1 MLKKAKIAV
10 PLLIAV
16 LAFSGC
22 SDATSTSTADSASGY
37 SAVGASSFARTT
49 SNSSDSGTSDYS
61 YTDDVSDKSVD
72 DYSESSNGTSDINS
86 KASDKSVEVNDNE
99 SKSSRKLIRTK
110 SVTVET
116 KNLDKSLEK
125 VNTAIDTFGAYVEY
139 STLDSP
145 SYVSEYNDRRTYTM
159 TIRVPEDK
167 LDAFMNQ
174 LDSTGTV
181 TNATESTE
189 DVTLQY
195 TDIEAHK
202 KALKTEYDRVMELL
216 EKAETMDQILA
227 LESKLSDLRYQL
239 DSYESQLK
247 VMDNQIT
254 YSTVSLTLREV
265 EYEKDADKSYGTRIV
280 NAFKDGIHDVKSGL
294 ADFSVWFVL
303 VLPSLVVLG
312 IVIAILVAIGKAIW
326 KKTAVVRAK
335 RRAERAKVLANRR
348 VPRGISPEARN
359 KVFGAGTSDAD
370 SSKSRV
376 DDDK

>member
-1 MLKKAKIAV
+1 MIKKAKIAV

-22 SDATSTSTADSASGY
+22 SDATSTPTADVASGY
-37 SAVGASSFARTT
+37 SSGVSSFASTT
-49 SNSSDSGTSDYS
+49 SNSADSGTSDYS
-61 YTDDVSDKSVD
+61 YTDDVSNDSAD
-72 DYSESSNGTSDINS
+72 DYSASSEFSS

-125 VNTAIDTFGAYVEY
+125 VNTAIDTFGAYVEH

-145 SYVSEYNDRRTYTM
+145 SYVSEYDDKRTYTM

-181 TNATESTE
+181 TSATESTE

-202 KALKTEYDRVMELL
+202 KALQTEYDRVMELIG
-216 EKAETMDQILA
+216 KAETMDQILA
-227 LESKLSDLRYQL
+227 LESKLSDLRYQI

-254 YSTVSLTLREV
+254 YSTVSLTLKEV
-265 EYEKDADKSYGTRIV
+265 EYEKDADTSYGTRIV

-294 ADFSVWFVL
+294 ADFSVWLVL
-303 VLPSLVVLG
+303 VFPSLVVLG
-312 IVIAILVAIGKAIW
+312 IVIAILVAIGRAIW
-326 KKTAVVRAK
+326 KKTAVARAK
-335 RRAERAKVLANRR
+335 RKAERAKVLANRR
-348 VPRGISPEARN
+348 APRGIKSDAKDR
-359 KVFGAGTSDAD
+359 VFGTGTSDA
-370 SSKSRV
+370 KSNDARV

>member
-1 MLKKAKIAV
+1 MIKRAKIAV

-22 SDATSTSTADSASGY
+22 SDATSTSTADVASGY
-37 SAVGASSFARTT
+37 SSGVSSFASTT
-49 SNSSDSGTSDYS
+49 SNSADSGTSDYS
-61 YTDDVSDKSVD
+61 YTDDVSNENAD
-72 DYSESSNGTSDINS
+72 DYSASSEFSS

-110 SVTVET
+110 SITVET

-125 VNTAIDTFGAYVEY
+125 VNTAIDTFGAYVEH

-145 SYVSEYNDRRTYTM
+145 SYVSEYDDKRTYTM

-174 LDSTGTV
+174 LDTTGTV
-181 TNATESTE
+181 TSATESTE

-216 EKAETMDQILA
+216 GKAETMDQILA
-227 LESKLSDLRYQL
+227 LESKLSDLRYQI

-247 VMDNQIT
+247 VMNNQIT

-265 EYEKDADKSYGTRIV
+265 EYEKDADTSYGTRIV

-294 ADFSVWFVL
+294 ADFSVWLVL
-303 VLPSLVVLG
+303 VFPSLVGLG
-312 IVIAILVAIGKAIW
+312 IVIAILVAIGRAIW
-326 KKTAVVRAK
+326 KKTAVARAK
-335 RRAERAKVLANRR
+335 RKAERAKVLANRR
-348 VPRGISPEARN
+348 APRGIKSDAKDR
-359 KVFGAGTSDAD
+359 VFGAGTSDVKSND
-370 SSKSRV
+370 SRV

>member
-1 MLKKAKIAV
+1 MIKRAKIAV

-22 SDATSTSTADSASGY
+22 SDATSTSTADDVDSGY
-37 SAVGASSFARTT
+37 SVAGVNSYASTTST

-61 YTDDVSDKSVD
+61 YTDDVSNDSAD
-72 DYSESSNGTSDINS
+72 DYSASSEFSS
-86 KASDKSVEVNDNE
+86 KASDKSVEVNENE

-125 VNTAIDTFGAYVEY
+125 VNTAIDTFGAYVEH

-145 SYVSEYNDRRTYTM
+145 SYVSEYDDKRTYTM

-181 TNATESTE
+181 TSATESTE

-216 EKAETMDQILA
+216 GKAETMDQILA
-227 LESKLSDLRYQL
+227 LESKLSDLRYQI

-265 EYEKDADKSYGTRIV
+265 EYEKDADTSYGTRIV

-294 ADFSVWFVL
+294 ADFSVWLVL

-312 IVIAILVAIGKAIW
+312 IVIAILAAIGRAIW
-326 KKTAVVRAK
+326 KKTAVARAK
-335 RRAERAKVLANRR
+335 RRAERAKVLANRKA
-348 VPRGISPEARN
+348 PRGIKPDAKN
-359 KVFGAGTSDAD
+359 KVFGTGTSDA
-370 SSKSRV
+370 KSNDTRV

>member
-1 MLKKAKIAV
+1 MIKKAKIAV

-22 SDATSTSTADSASGY
+22 SDATSMTADDVDSGY
-37 SAVGASSFARTT
+37 YEVGENSFASTT
-49 SNSSDSGTSDYS
+49 SNSADSGTSDYS
-61 YTDDVSDKSVD
+61 YTDDVSNDSTD
-72 DYSESSNGTSDINS
+72 DYSASSNDTSEFSS
-86 KASDKSVEVNDNE
+86 KASDKSAEVNDNE
-99 SKSSRKLIRTK
+99 SSSSRKLIRTK

-125 VNTAIDTFGAYVEY
+125 VNTAIDTFGAYVEH

-145 SYVSEYNDRRTYTM
+145 SYVSEYDDKRTYTM

-181 TNATESTE
+181 TSATESTE

-202 KALKTEYDRVMELL
+202 KALQTEYDRVMELIG
-216 EKAETMDQILA
+216 KAETMDQILA
-227 LESKLSDLRYQL
+227 LESKLSDLRYEI
-239 DSYESQLK
+239 DSYESQMK

-254 YSTVSLTLREV
+254 YSTVSLTLKEV
-265 EYEKDADKSYGTRIV
+265 EYEKDADTSYGTRIV
-280 NAFKDGIHDVKSGL
+280 NAFKDGIHDVRSGL
-294 ADFSVWFVL
+294 ADFSVWFIL

-312 IVIAILVAIGKAIW
+312 IVIAILVAIGRAIW
-326 KKTAVVRAK
+326 KKTAVARAK
-335 RRAERAKVLANRR
+335 RKAERAKVLANRR
-348 VPRGISPEARN
+348 APRGIKSDARDR
-359 KVFGAGTSDAD
+359 VFGTGTSDA
-370 SSKSRV
+370 KSNDARV

>member
-1 MLKKAKIAV
+1 MIKRAKIAV

-22 SDATSTSTADSASGY
+22 SDGTSMTADDVDSGY
-37 SAVGASSFARTT
+37 SAGVSSYAST
-49 SNSSDSGTSDYS
+49 NSVSSSADSGTSDYS
-61 YTDDVSDKSVD
+61 YTDDVSNENAD
-72 DYSESSNGTSDINS
+72 DYSASSEFSS

-125 VNTAIDTFGAYVEY
+125 VNTAIDTFGAYVEH

-145 SYVSEYNDRRTYTM
+145 SYVSEYDDKRTYTM

-216 EKAETMDQILA
+216 GKAETMDQILA
-227 LESKLSDLRYQL
+227 LESKLSDLRYQI

-247 VMDNQIT
+247 VMDNQVT

-280 NAFKDGIHDVKSGL
+280 NAFKDGIHDVRSGL

-312 IVIAILVAIGKAIW
+312 IVIAILVAIGRAIW
-326 KKTAVVRAK
+326 KKTAVARAK
-335 RRAERAKVLANRR
+335 RKAERAKVLANRR
-348 VPRGISPEARN
+348 APRGIKSDAKDR
-359 KVFGAGTSDAD
+359 VFGTGTSDA
-370 SSKSRV
+370 KSNDTRV

>member
-1 MLKKAKIAV
+1 MIKKAKIAV

-22 SDATSTSTADSASGY
+22 SDATSMTADDVDSGY
-37 SAVGASSFARTT
+37 YDSEVSTLAST
-49 SNSSDSGTSDYS
+49 SSSSGSGYNDYS
-61 YTDDVSDKSVD
+61 YSDDVSNDTDYIDTTD
-72 DYSESSNGTSDINS
+72 DYSESTSNKS
-86 KASDKSVEVNDNE
+86 KSAEKSAEVNDTE
-99 SKSSRKLIRTK
+99 STSARKLIRTK

-116 KNLDKSLEK
+116 KNLDKSIEQ

-139 STLDSP
+139 STLDKS
-145 SYVSEYNDRRTYTM
+145 SYDERRTYSM

-167 LDAFMNQ
+167 LDAFMTQ

-181 TNATESTE
+181 TSASENTE
-189 DVTLQY
+189 DVTLKY

-265 EYEKDADKSYGTRIV
+265 EYEKDADTSYGTRVV
-280 NAFKDGIHDVKSGL
+280 NAFKDGMHDMKQGL
-294 ADFSVWFVL
+294 EDFSVWFIL
-303 VLPSLVVLG
+303 ILPSLVVLL
-312 IVIAILVAIGKAIW
+312 IVIAILVAIGRAIW
-326 KKTAVVRAK
+326 KKTAGIRAK
-335 RRAERAKVLANRR
+335 KRAERAKVLANRR
-348 VPRGISPEARN
+348 VPRGIKPDARGR
-359 KVFGAGTSDAD
+359 VFGTGTDTSSAGED
-370 SSKSRV
+370 SNESRV

>member
-1 MLKKAKIAV
+1 MVKRAKIAV

-22 SDATSTSTADSASGY
+22 SDATSTSTADVASGY
-37 SAVGASSFARTT
+37 SSGVSSFASTT
-49 SNSSDSGTSDYS
+49 SNSVDSGTSDYS
-61 YTDDVSDKSVD
+61 YTDDVSNDSTD
-72 DYSESSNGTSDINS
+72 NYSNDTSEVSS
-86 KASDKSVEVNDNE
+86 KASDKSVEVNENE

-125 VNTAIDTFGAYVEY
+125 VNTAIDTFGAYVEH

-145 SYVSEYNDRRTYTM
+145 SYVSEYDDKRTYTM

-181 TNATESTE
+181 TSATESTE

-202 KALKTEYDRVMELL
+202 KALQTEYDRVMELIG
-216 EKAETMDQILA
+216 KAETMDQILA
-227 LESKLSDLRYQL
+227 LESKLSDLRYQI

-254 YSTVSLTLREV
+254 YSTVSLTLKEV
-265 EYEKDADKSYGTRIV
+265 EYEKDADTSYGTRIV

-294 ADFSVWFVL
+294 ADFSVWLVL
-303 VLPSLVVLG
+303 VFPSLVVLG
-312 IVIAILVAIGKAIW
+312 IVIAILVAIGRAIW
-326 KKTAVVRAK
+326 KKTAVARAK
-335 RRAERAKVLANRR
+335 RKAERAKVLANRR
-348 VPRGISPEARN
+348 APRGIKPDAKDR
-359 KVFGAGTSDAD
+359 VFGTGTSDV
-370 SSKSRV
+370 KSNDTRV

>member
-1 MLKKAKIAV
+1 MIKRAKIAV

-22 SDATSTSTADSASGY
+22 SDGTSMTADDIDSGY
-37 SAVGASSFARTT
+37 SVAGVNSYASTTST
-49 SNSSDSGTSDYS
+49 SNSSDSDTSDYS
-61 YTDDVSDKSVD
+61 YTDDVSNDSAD
-72 DYSESSNGTSDINS
+72 DYSASSEFSS
-86 KASDKSVEVNDNE
+86 KASDKSVEVNENE

-125 VNTAIDTFGAYVEY
+125 VNTAIDTFGAYVEH

-145 SYVSEYNDRRTYTM
+145 SYVSEYDDKRTYTM

-181 TNATESTE
+181 TSATESTE

-216 EKAETMDQILA
+216 GKAETMDQILA
-227 LESKLSDLRYQL
+227 LESKLSDLRYQI

-294 ADFSVWFVL
+294 ADFSVWFIL

-312 IVIAILVAIGKAIW
+312 IIIAILVAIGRVIW

-335 RRAERAKVLANRR
+335 RRAERAKVLANRKA
-348 VPRGISPEARN
+348 PRGIKPDAKN
-359 KVFGAGTSDAD
+359 KVFGTGTSDVD
-370 SSKSRV
+370 SSKSGV

>member
-1 MLKKAKIAV
+1 MVKRAKIAI

-22 SDATSTSTADSASGY
+22 SDATSTSTADVVSGY
-37 SAVGASSFARTT
+37 SSGVSSFASTT
-49 SNSSDSGTSDYS
+49 SNSADSGTSDYS
-61 YTDDVSDKSVD
+61 YTDDVSNENAD
-72 DYSESSNGTSDINS
+72 DYSASSEFSS

-110 SVTVET
+110 SITVET

-125 VNTAIDTFGAYVEY
+125 VNTAIDTFGAYVEH

-145 SYVSEYNDRRTYTM
+145 SYVSEYDDKRTYTM

-181 TNATESTE
+181 TSATESTE

-216 EKAETMDQILA
+216 GKAETMDQILA
-227 LESKLSDLRYQL
+227 LESKLSDLRYQI

-294 ADFSVWFVL
+294 ADFSVWFIL

-312 IVIAILVAIGKAIW
+312 IIIAILVAIGRVIW

-335 RRAERAKVLANRR
+335 RRAERAKVLANRKA
-348 VPRGISPEARN
+348 PRGIKPDAKN
-359 KVFGAGTSDAD
+359 KVFGTGTSDA
-370 SSKSRV
+370 KSNDTRV

>member
-1 MLKKAKIAV
+1 MIKKAKIAV

-22 SDATSTSTADSASGY
+22 SDATSTSTADVASGY
-37 SAVGASSFARTT
+37 SSGVSSFASTT
-49 SNSSDSGTSDYS
+49 SNSADSGTSDYS
-61 YTDDVSDKSVD
+61 YTDDVSTESTD
-72 DYSESSNGTSDINS
+72 DYSASSEFSS
-86 KASDKSVEVNDNE
+86 KALDKSVEVNDNE

-125 VNTAIDTFGAYVEY
+125 INTAIDTFGAYVEH

-145 SYVSEYNDRRTYTM
+145 SYVSEYDDKRTYTM

-216 EKAETMDQILA
+216 GKAETMDQILA
-227 LESKLSDLRYQL
+227 LESKLSDLRYQI

-247 VMDNQIT
+247 VMDNQVT

-280 NAFKDGIHDVKSGL
+280 NAFKDGIHDVRSGL

-312 IVIAILVAIGKAIW
+312 IVIAILVAIGRAIW
-326 KKTAVVRAK
+326 K
-335 RRAERAKVLANRR
+335 
-348 VPRGISPEARN
+348 
-359 KVFGAGTSDAD
+359 GT
-370 SSKSRV
+370 
-376 DDDK
+376 

>member
-1 MLKKAKIAV
+1 MIKRAKIAV

-22 SDATSTSTADSASGY
+22 SDGTSMTADDVDSGY
-37 SAVGASSFARTT
+37 SAGVSSFASTA
-49 SNSSDSGTSDYS
+49 SNSADSGTSDYS
-61 YTDDVSDKSVD
+61 YTDDVSNDSAD
-72 DYSESSNGTSDINS
+72 DYSASSEFSS

-125 VNTAIDTFGAYVEY
+125 INTAMDTFGAYVEH

-145 SYVSEYNDRRTYTM
+145 SYVSEYDDKRTYTM

-181 TNATESTE
+181 TSATESTE

-216 EKAETMDQILA
+216 GKAETMDQILA
-227 LESKLSDLRYQL
+227 LESKLSDLRYQI

-254 YSTVSLTLREV
+254 YSTVSLTLKEV
-265 EYEKDADKSYGTRIV
+265 EYEKDADTSYGTRIV

-294 ADFSVWFVL
+294 ADFSVWLVL
-303 VLPSLVVLG
+303 VFPSLVVLG
-312 IVIAILVAIGKAIW
+312 IVIAILVAIGRAIW
-326 KKTAVVRAK
+326 KKTAVARAK
-335 RRAERAKVLANRR
+335 RKAERAKVLANRR
-348 VPRGISPEARN
+348 APRGIKSDAKDR
-359 KVFGAGTSDAD
+359 VFGTGTSDA
-370 SSKSRV
+370 KSNDTRV

>member
-1 MLKKAKIAV
+1 MIKRAKIAV

-22 SDATSTSTADSASGY
+22 SDATSTSTADVASGY
-37 SAVGASSFARTT
+37 SSGVSSFASTT
-49 SNSSDSGTSDYS
+49 SNSADSGTSDYS
-61 YTDDVSDKSVD
+61 YTDDVSNENAD
-72 DYSESSNGTSDINS
+72 DYSASSEFSS

-110 SVTVET
+110 SITVET

-125 VNTAIDTFGAYVEY
+125 VNTAIDTFGAYVEH

-145 SYVSEYNDRRTYTM
+145 SYVSEYDDKRTYTM

-181 TNATESTE
+181 TSATESTE

-216 EKAETMDQILA
+216 GKAETMDQILA
-227 LESKLSDLRYQL
+227 LESKLSDLRYQI

-254 YSTVSLTLREV
+254 YSTVSLTLKEV
-265 EYEKDADKSYGTRIV
+265 EYEKDADTSYGTRIV

-294 ADFSVWFVL
+294 ADFSVWLVL
-303 VLPSLVVLG
+303 VFPSLVVLG
-312 IVIAILVAIGKAIW
+312 IVIAILVAIGRAIW
-326 KKTAVVRAK
+326 KKTAVARAK
-335 RRAERAKVLANRR
+335 RKAERAKVLANRR
-348 VPRGISPEARN
+348 APRGIKSDAKDR
-359 KVFGAGTSDAD
+359 VFGAGTLDVKSND
-370 SSKSRV
+370 SRV

>member
-22 SDATSTSTADSASGY
+22 SDATSTSTADSTSGY
-37 SAVGASSFARTT
+37 SAVGASSFARAT

-145 SYVSEYNDRRTYTM
+145 SYVSEYSDRRTYTM

-239 DSYESQLK
+239 DSYESQLR

-359 KVFGAGTSDAD
+359 KVFGADTSDAD

>member
-1 MLKKAKIAV
+1 
-10 PLLIAV
+10 
-16 LAFSGC
+16 
-22 SDATSTSTADSASGY
+22 
-37 SAVGASSFARTT
+37 
-49 SNSSDSGTSDYS
+49 
-61 YTDDVSDKSVD
+61 
-72 DYSESSNGTSDINS
+72 
-86 KASDKSVEVNDNE
+86 
-99 SKSSRKLIRTK
+99 
-110 SVTVET
+110 
-116 KNLDKSLEK
+116 
-125 VNTAIDTFGAYVEY
+125 
-139 STLDSP
+139 
-145 SYVSEYNDRRTYTM
+145 M

-181 TNATESTE
+181 TSATESTE

-239 DSYESQLK
+239 DSYESQLR

-265 EYEKDADKSYGTRIV
+265 EYEKDADKSYGTRIA

>member
-1 MLKKAKIAV
+1 MIKKAKIAV
-10 PLLIAV
+10 PLLVAV

-22 SDATSTSTADSASGY
+22 SDATSTSTADVASGY
-37 SAVGASSFARTT
+37 SSGVSSFASTT
-49 SNSSDSGTSDYS
+49 SNSADSGTSDYS
-61 YTDDVSDKSVD
+61 YTDDVSNDSTD
-72 DYSESSNGTSDINS
+72 NYSNDTSEVSS

-125 VNTAIDTFGAYVEY
+125 VNTAIDTFGAYVEH

-145 SYVSEYNDRRTYTM
+145 SYVSEYDDKRTYTM

-181 TNATESTE
+181 TSATESTE

-202 KALKTEYDRVMELL
+202 KALQTEYDRVMELIG
-216 EKAETMDQILA
+216 KAETMDQILA
-227 LESKLSDLRYQL
+227 LESKLSDLRYQI

-254 YSTVSLTLREV
+254 YSTVSLTLKEV
-265 EYEKDADKSYGTRIV
+265 EYEKDADTSYGTRIV

-294 ADFSVWFVL
+294 ADFSVWLVL
-303 VLPSLVVLG
+303 VFPSLVVLG
-312 IVIAILVAIGKAIW
+312 IVIAILVAIGRAIW
-326 KKTAVVRAK
+326 KKTAVARAK
-335 RRAERAKVLANRR
+335 RKAERAKVLANRR
-348 VPRGISPEARN
+348 APRGIKSDAKDR
-359 KVFGAGTSDAD
+359 VFGTGTSDA
-370 SSKSRV
+370 KSNDTRV

>member
-1 MLKKAKIAV
+1 MIKRAKIAV

-22 SDATSTSTADSASGY
+22 SDGTSMTADDVDSGY
-37 SAVGASSFARTT
+37 SAGVSSFASTA
-49 SNSSDSGTSDYS
+49 SNSADSGTSDYS
-61 YTDDVSDKSVD
+61 YTDDVSNDSTD
-72 DYSESSNGTSDINS
+72 NYSNDTSEVSS

-125 VNTAIDTFGAYVEY
+125 VNTAIDTFGAYVEH

-145 SYVSEYNDRRTYTM
+145 SYVSEYDDKRTYTM

-181 TNATESTE
+181 TSATESTE

-202 KALKTEYDRVMELL
+202 KALQTEYDRVMELIG
-216 EKAETMDQILA
+216 KAETMDQILA
-227 LESKLSDLRYQL
+227 LESKLSDLRYQI

-254 YSTVSLTLREV
+254 YSTVSLTLKEV
-265 EYEKDADKSYGTRIV
+265 EYEKDADTSYGTRIV

-294 ADFSVWFVL
+294 ADFSVWLVL
-303 VLPSLVVLG
+303 VFPSLVVLG
-312 IVIAILVAIGKAIW
+312 IVIAILVAIGRAIW
-326 KKTAVVRAK
+326 KKTAVARAK
-335 RRAERAKVLANRR
+335 RKAERVKVLANRR
-348 VPRGISPEARN
+348 APRGIKSDAKDR
-359 KVFGAGTSDAD
+359 VFGTGTSDA
-370 SSKSRV
+370 KSNDTRV

>member
-1 MLKKAKIAV
+1 MIKKAKMAV

-22 SDATSTSTADSASGY
+22 SDGTSMIADDVDSGY
-37 SAVGASSFARTT
+37 STGVNSFASTT
-49 SNSSDSGTSDYS
+49 SSTGSGTSDYS
-61 YTDDVSDKSVD
+61 YTDDVSNDSTD
-72 DYSESSNGTSDINS
+72 NYSNDTSEVSS

-125 VNTAIDTFGAYVEY
+125 VNTAIDTFGAYVEH

-145 SYVSEYNDRRTYTM
+145 SYVSEYDDKRTYTM

-181 TNATESTE
+181 TSATESTE

-202 KALKTEYDRVMELL
+202 KALQTEYDRVMELIG
-216 EKAETMDQILA
+216 KAETMDQILA
-227 LESKLSDLRYQL
+227 LESKLSDLRYQI

-254 YSTVSLTLREV
+254 YSTVSLTLKEV
-265 EYEKDADKSYGTRIV
+265 EYEKDADTSYGTRIV

-294 ADFSVWFVL
+294 ADFSVWLVL
-303 VLPSLVVLG
+303 VFPSLVVLG
-312 IVIAILVAIGKAIW
+312 IVIAILVAIGRAIW
-326 KKTAVVRAK
+326 KKTAVARAK
-335 RRAERAKVLANRR
+335 RKAERAKVLANRR
-348 VPRGISPEARN
+348 APRGIKSDA
-359 KVFGAGTSDAD
+359 KDIVFGTGTSDA
-370 SSKSRV
+370 KSNDARV

>member
-1 MLKKAKIAV
+1 MIKRAKIAV

-22 SDATSTSTADSASGY
+22 SDGTSMTADDVDSGY
-37 SAVGASSFARTT
+37 SAGVSSYAST
-49 SNSSDSGTSDYS
+49 NSVSSSADSGTSDYS
-61 YTDDVSDKSVD
+61 YTDDVSNENAD
-72 DYSESSNGTSDINS
+72 DYSASSEFSS

-110 SVTVET
+110 SITVET

-125 VNTAIDTFGAYVEY
+125 VNTAIDTFGAYVEH

-145 SYVSEYNDRRTYTM
+145 SYVSEYDDKRTYTM

-181 TNATESTE
+181 TSATESTE

-216 EKAETMDQILA
+216 GKAETMDQILA
-227 LESKLSDLRYQL
+227 LESKLSDLRYQI

-247 VMDNQIT
+247 VMDNQVT

-265 EYEKDADKSYGTRIV
+265 EYEKDADTSYGTRIV

-294 ADFSVWFVL
+294 ADFSVWLVL
-303 VLPSLVVLG
+303 VFPSLVVLG
-312 IVIAILVAIGKAIW
+312 IVIAILVAIGRAIV
-326 KKTAVVRAK
+326 KKTAVARAK
-335 RRAERAKVLANRR
+335 RKAERAKVLANRR
-348 VPRGISPEARN
+348 APRGIKSDAKDR
-359 KVFGAGTSDAD
+359 VFGAGTSDAKSND
-370 SSKSRV
+370 SRV

>member
-1 MLKKAKIAV
+1 MIKKAKIAV

-22 SDATSTSTADSASGY
+22 SDATSTSTADVASGY
-37 SAVGASSFARTT
+37 SSGVSSFASTT
-49 SNSSDSGTSDYS
+49 SNSADLGTSDYS
-61 YTDDVSDKSVD
+61 YTDDVSTESTD
-72 DYSESSNGTSDINS
+72 DYSASSEFSS

-125 VNTAIDTFGAYVEY
+125 INTAIDTFGAYVEH

-145 SYVSEYNDRRTYTM
+145 SYVSEYDDKRTYTM

-216 EKAETMDQILA
+216 GKAETMDQILA
-227 LESKLSDLRYQL
+227 LESKLSDLRYQI

-247 VMDNQIT
+247 VMDNQVT

-280 NAFKDGIHDVKSGL
+280 NAFKDGIHDVRSGL

-312 IVIAILVAIGKAIW
+312 IVIAILVAIGRAIW
-326 KKTAVVRAK
+326 KKTAVARAK
-335 RRAERAKVLANRR
+335 RKAERAKVLANRR
-348 VPRGISPEARN
+348 APRGIKSDAKDR
-359 KVFGAGTSDAD
+359 VFGTGTSDA
-370 SSKSRV
+370 KSNDTRV

>member
-37 SAVGASSFARTT
+37 SAVGVNSFARTT

-61 YTDDVSDKSVD
+61 YTDDVSNDGTD
-72 DYSESSNGTSDINS
+72 NYSNDTSEVSS

-110 SVTVET
+110 SITVET

-125 VNTAIDTFGAYVEY
+125 VNTAIDTFGAYVEH

-145 SYVSEYNDRRTYTM
+145 SYVSEYDDKRTYTM

-181 TNATESTE
+181 TSATESTE

-227 LESKLSDLRYQL
+227 LESKLSDLRYQI

-294 ADFSVWFVL
+294 ADFSVWLVL
-303 VLPSLVVLG
+303 VFPSLVVLG
-312 IVIAILVAIGKAIW
+312 IVIAILVAIGRAIW
-326 KKTAVVRAK
+326 KKTAVARAK

-348 VPRGISPEARN
+348 APRGIKSDAKD
-359 KVFGAGTSDAD
+359 KVFVTGTSDAKSND
-370 SSKSRV
+370 SRV

>member
-1 MLKKAKIAV
+1 MVKRAKIAV

-22 SDATSTSTADSASGY
+22 SDATSTSTADVASGY
-37 SAVGASSFARTT
+37 SSGVSSFASTT
-49 SNSSDSGTSDYS
+49 SNSADSGTSDYS
-61 YTDDVSDKSVD
+61 YTDDVSNDSAD
-72 DYSESSNGTSDINS
+72 DYSASSEFSS

-110 SVTVET
+110 SITVET

-125 VNTAIDTFGAYVEY
+125 INTAIDTFGAYVEH

-145 SYVSEYNDRRTYTM
+145 SYVSEYDNKRTYTM

-181 TNATESTE
+181 TSATESTE

-216 EKAETMDQILA
+216 GKAETMDQILA
-227 LESKLSDLRYQL
+227 LESKLSDLRYQI

-254 YSTVSLTLREV
+254 YSTVSLTLKEV
-265 EYEKDADKSYGTRIV
+265 EYEKDADTSYGTRIV

-294 ADFSVWFVL
+294 ADFSVWLVL
-303 VLPSLVVLG
+303 VFPSLVVLG
-312 IVIAILVAIGKAIW
+312 IVIAILVAIGRAIW
-326 KKTAVVRAK
+326 KKTAVARAK
-335 RRAERAKVLANRR
+335 RKAERAKVLANRR
-348 VPRGISPEARN
+348 VPRGIKSDAKDR
-359 KVFGAGTSDAD
+359 VFGAGTSDTKSND
-370 SSKSRV
+370 SRV

>member
-1 MLKKAKIAV
+1 MVKKAKIAV

-22 SDATSTSTADSASGY
+22 SDATSTSTADVASGY
-37 SAVGASSFARTT
+37 SSGVNSFASTT
-49 SNSSDSGTSDYS
+49 SNSADSGTSDYS
-61 YTDDVSDKSVD
+61 YTDDVSNDSTD
-72 DYSESSNGTSDINS
+72 DYSNDTSEVSS

-125 VNTAIDTFGAYVEY
+125 VNTAIDTFGAYVEH

-145 SYVSEYNDRRTYTM
+145 SYVSEYDDKRTYTM

-174 LDSTGTV
+174 LDFTGTV
-181 TNATESTE
+181 TSATESTE

-202 KALKTEYDRVMELL
+202 KALQTEYDRVMELIG
-216 EKAETMDQILA
+216 KAETMDQILA
-227 LESKLSDLRYQL
+227 LESKLSDLRYQI

-254 YSTVSLTLREV
+254 YSTVSLTLKEV
-265 EYEKDADKSYGTRIV
+265 EYEKDADTSYGTRIV

-294 ADFSVWFVL
+294 ADFSVWLVL
-303 VLPSLVVLG
+303 VFPSLVVLG
-312 IVIAILVAIGKAIW
+312 IVIAILVAIGRAIW
-326 KKTAVVRAK
+326 KKTAVARAK
-335 RRAERAKVLANRR
+335 RKAERAKVLANRR
-348 VPRGISPEARN
+348 APRGIKSDAKDR
-359 KVFGAGTSDAD
+359 VFGTGTSDA
-370 SSKSRV
+370 KSNDARV

>member
-1 MLKKAKIAV
+1 MIKKAKIAV

-22 SDATSTSTADSASGY
+22 SDATSTSTADVASGY
-37 SAVGASSFARTT
+37 SSGVSSFASTT
-49 SNSSDSGTSDYS
+49 SNSADSGTSDYS
-61 YTDDVSDKSVD
+61 YTDDVSNDSTD
-72 DYSESSNGTSDINS
+72 NYSASSNDTSEVSS
-86 KASDKSVEVNDNE
+86 KSSDKSVEVNDNE

-125 VNTAIDTFGAYVEY
+125 INTAIDTFGAYVEH

-145 SYVSEYNDRRTYTM
+145 SYVSEYDDKRTYTM

-181 TNATESTE
+181 TSATESTE

-216 EKAETMDQILA
+216 DKAETMDQILA
-227 LESKLSDLRYQL
+227 LESKLSDLRYQI

-254 YSTVSLTLREV
+254 YSTVSLTLKEV
-265 EYEKDADKSYGTRIV
+265 EYEKDADTSYGTRIV

-294 ADFSVWFVL
+294 ADFSVWLVL
-303 VLPSLVVLG
+303 VFPSLVVLG
-312 IVIAILVAIGKAIW
+312 IVIAILVAIGRAIW
-326 KKTAVVRAK
+326 KKTAVARAK
-335 RRAERAKVLANRR
+335 RKAERAKVLANRR
-348 VPRGISPEARN
+348 APRGIKSDAKDR
-359 KVFGAGTSDAD
+359 VFGTGTSDA
-370 SSKSRV
+370 KSNDTRV

>member
-1 MLKKAKIAV
+1 MIKKAKIAV

-22 SDATSTSTADSASGY
+22 SDATSTSTADVASGY
-37 SAVGASSFARTT
+37 SSGVSSFASTT
-49 SNSSDSGTSDYS
+49 SNSADSGTSDYS
-61 YTDDVSDKSVD
+61 YTDDVSTESTD
-72 DYSESSNGTSDINS
+72 DYSASSEFSS

-125 VNTAIDTFGAYVEY
+125 INTAIDTFGAYVEH

-145 SYVSEYNDRRTYTM
+145 SYVSEYDDKRTYTM

-216 EKAETMDQILA
+216 GKAETMDQILA
-227 LESKLSDLRYQL
+227 LESKLSDLRYQI

-254 YSTVSLTLREV
+254 YSTVSLTLKEV
-265 EYEKDADKSYGTRIV
+265 EYEKDADTSYGTRIV
-280 NAFKDGIHDVKSGL
+280 NAFKDGIHDVRSGL
-294 ADFSVWFVL
+294 ADFSVWLVL
-303 VLPSLVVLG
+303 VFPSLVVLG
-312 IVIAILVAIGKAIW
+312 IVIAILVAIGRAIW
-326 KKTAVVRAK
+326 KKTAVARAK
-335 RRAERAKVLANRR
+335 RKAERAKVLANRR
-348 VPRGISPEARN
+348 APRGIKSDAKDR
-359 KVFGAGTSDAD
+359 VFGTGTSDA
-370 SSKSRV
+370 KSNDTRV

>member
-37 SAVGASSFARTT
+37 SAVGVNSFARTT

-110 SVTVET
+110 SITVET

-125 VNTAIDTFGAYVEY
+125 INTAIDTFGAYVEH

-145 SYVSEYNDRRTYTM
+145 SYVSEYDDRRTYTM

-181 TNATESTE
+181 TSATESTE

-239 DSYESQLK
+239 DSYESQLR

-265 EYEKDADKSYGTRIV
+265 EYEKDADKSYGTRIA

>member
-1 MLKKAKIAV
+1 MVKRAKIAV

-22 SDATSTSTADSASGY
+22 SDATSTSTADVASGY
-37 SAVGASSFARTT
+37 SSGVSSFASTT
-49 SNSSDSGTSDYS
+49 SNSADSGTSDYS
-61 YTDDVSDKSVD
+61 YTDDVSNDSAD
-72 DYSESSNGTSDINS
+72 DYSASSEFSS

-125 VNTAIDTFGAYVEY
+125 VNTAIDTFGAYVEH

-145 SYVSEYNDRRTYTM
+145 SYVSEYDDKRTYTM

-181 TNATESTE
+181 TSATESTE

-216 EKAETMDQILA
+216 GKAETMDQILA
-227 LESKLSDLRYQL
+227 LESKLSDLRYQI

-254 YSTVSLTLREV
+254 YSTVSLTLKEV
-265 EYEKDADKSYGTRIV
+265 EYEKDADTSYGTRIV

-294 ADFSVWFVL
+294 ADFSVWLVL
-303 VLPSLVVLG
+303 VFPSLVVLG
-312 IVIAILVAIGKAIW
+312 IVIAILVAIGRAIW
-326 KKTAVVRAK
+326 KKTAVARAK
-335 RRAERAKVLANRR
+335 RKAERAKVLANRR
-348 VPRGISPEARN
+348 APRGIKSDAKDR
-359 KVFGAGTSDAD
+359 VFGTGTSDA
-370 SSKSRV
+370 KSNDARV

>member
-1 MLKKAKIAV
+1 MIKKAKIAV
-10 PLLIAV
+10 PLLLAV

-22 SDATSTSTADSASGY
+22 SDATSMTADDVDSGY
-37 SAVGASSFARTT
+37 YEVGENSFASTT
-49 SNSSDSGTSDYS
+49 SNSADSGTSDYS
-61 YTDDVSDKSVD
+61 YTDDVSNDSTD
-72 DYSESSNGTSDINS
+72 DYSASSNDTSESS
-86 KASDKSVEVNDNE
+86 KVSDKSAEVNDNE
-99 SKSSRKLIRTK
+99 SSSSRKLIRTK

-125 VNTAIDTFGAYVEY
+125 VNTAIDTFGAYVEH

-145 SYVSEYNDRRTYTM
+145 SYVSEYDDKRTYTM

-181 TNATESTE
+181 TSATESTE

-202 KALKTEYDRVMELL
+202 KALKTEYDRVMELIG
-216 EKAETMDQILA
+216 KAETMDQILA
-227 LESKLSDLRYQL
+227 LESKLSDLRYEI
-239 DSYESQLK
+239 DSYESQMK

-254 YSTVSLTLREV
+254 YSTVSLTLKEV
-265 EYEKDADKSYGTRIV
+265 EYEKDADTSYGTRIV
-280 NAFKDGIHDVKSGL
+280 NAFKDGIHDVKSGF
-294 ADFSVWFVL
+294 ADFSVWLVL
-303 VLPSLVVLG
+303 VFPSLVVLG
-312 IVIAILVAIGKAIW
+312 IVIAILVAIGRAIW

-335 RRAERAKVLANRR
+335 RKAERAKVLANRR
-348 VPRGISPEARN
+348 APRGIKSDARDR
-359 KVFGAGTSDAD
+359 VFGTGTSDA
-370 SSKSRV
+370 KSNDARV

>member
-1 MLKKAKIAV
+1 MIKRAKIAV

-22 SDATSTSTADSASGY
+22 SDGTSMTADDVDSGY
-37 SAVGASSFARTT
+37 SAGVSSFASTA
-49 SNSSDSGTSDYS
+49 SNSADSGTSDYS
-61 YTDDVSDKSVD
+61 YTDDVSNDSAD
-72 DYSESSNGTSDINS
+72 DYSASSEFSS

-125 VNTAIDTFGAYVEY
+125 VNTAIDTFGAYVEH

-145 SYVSEYNDRRTYTM
+145 SYVSEYDDKRTYTM

-181 TNATESTE
+181 TSVTESTE

-202 KALKTEYDRVMELL
+202 KALQTEYDRVMELIG
-216 EKAETMDQILA
+216 KAETMDQILA
-227 LESKLSDLRYQL
+227 LESKLSDLRYQI

-254 YSTVSLTLREV
+254 YSTVSLTLKEV
-265 EYEKDADKSYGTRIV
+265 EYEKDADTSYGTRIV

-294 ADFSVWFVL
+294 ADFSVWLVL
-303 VLPSLVVLG
+303 VFPSLVVLG
-312 IVIAILVAIGKAIW
+312 IVIAILVAIGRAIW
-326 KKTAVVRAK
+326 KKTAVARAK
-335 RRAERAKVLANRR
+335 RKAERVKVLANRR
-348 VPRGISPEARN
+348 APRGIKSDAKDR
-359 KVFGAGTSDAD
+359 VFGTGTSDA
-370 SSKSRV
+370 KSNDTRV

>member
-1 MLKKAKIAV
+1 MVKKAKIAV
-10 PLLIAV
+10 PLLLAV

-22 SDATSTSTADSASGY
+22 SDATSTSTADVASGY
-37 SAVGASSFARTT
+37 SSGVSSFASTT
-49 SNSSDSGTSDYS
+49 SNSADSGTSDYS
-61 YTDDVSDKSVD
+61 YTDDVSNDSTD
-72 DYSESSNGTSDINS
+72 NYSNDTSEVSS

-125 VNTAIDTFGAYVEY
+125 INTAIDTFGAYVEH

-145 SYVSEYNDRRTYTM
+145 SYVSEYDDKRTYTM

-181 TNATESTE
+181 TSATESTE

-216 EKAETMDQILA
+216 DKAETMDQILA
-227 LESKLSDLRYQL
+227 LESKLSDLRYQI

-254 YSTVSLTLREV
+254 YSTVSLTLKEV
-265 EYEKDADKSYGTRIV
+265 EYEKDADTSYGTRIV

-294 ADFSVWFVL
+294 ADFSVWLVL
-303 VLPSLVVLG
+303 VFPSLVVLG
-312 IVIAILVAIGKAIW
+312 IVIAILVAIGRAIW
-326 KKTAVVRAK
+326 KKTAVARAK
-335 RRAERAKVLANRR
+335 RKAERAKVLANRR
-348 VPRGISPEARN
+348 APRGIKSDAKDR
-359 KVFGAGTSDAD
+359 VFGAGTSDA
-370 SSKSRV
+370 KSNDTRV

>member
-1 MLKKAKIAV
+1 MVKRAKIAV

-22 SDATSTSTADSASGY
+22 SDATSTSTADVDSGY
-37 SAVGASSFARTT
+37 SAAGVNSFASTT
-49 SNSSDSGTSDYS
+49 SNSADSGASDYS
-61 YTDDVSDKSVD
+61 YTDDVSNDSAD
-72 DYSESSNGTSDINS
+72 DYSASSNDTSEFSS

-125 VNTAIDTFGAYVEY
+125 VNTAIDTFGAYVEH

-145 SYVSEYNDRRTYTM
+145 SYVSEYDDKRTYTM

-181 TNATESTE
+181 TSATESTE

-216 EKAETMDQILA
+216 DKAETMDQILA
-227 LESKLSDLRYQL
+227 LESKLSDLRYQI

-280 NAFKDGIHDVKSGL
+280 NAFKDGIHDVKVSL
-294 ADFSVWFVL
+294 ADFSVWLVL
-303 VLPSLVVLG
+303 VFPSLVVLG
-312 IVIAILVAIGKAIW
+312 IVIAILVAIGRAIW
-326 KKTAVVRAK
+326 KKTAVARAK
-335 RRAERAKVLANRR
+335 RKAERAKVLTNRR
-348 VPRGISPEARN
+348 APRGIKPDAKDR
-359 KVFGAGTSDAD
+359 VFGAGTSDA
-370 SSKSRV
+370 KSNDTRV